1 MHNHKQLGGRAL
13 PKQTFFN
20 LPEHKRNTLI
30 EAAEKEFSRVP
41 IFDASIANI
50 IKMANIPR
58 GSFYQYFEDKQDL
71 YFYILN
77 KKLKEGKQDFISLL
91 KKHNGDIIDAVTEL
105 YNRFLVK
112 LPDEEEH
119 NFLKN
124 AFLYATHKVENS
136 LMDMFDF
143 NLSKERFKEII
154 NLVDKQRFN
163 IKEDKELFQ
172 ILQLITAVA
181 FHNFIEKISK
191 KLSDEEAMK
200 HFTFEINLIKYG
212 IYRRE

>member
-1 MHNHKQLGGRAL
+1 V

-20 LPEHKRNTLI
+20 LPEQKRKTLV
-30 EAAEKEFSRVP
+30 EAAEKEFTRVP
-41 IFDASIANI
+41 LFEASVANI

-58 GSFYQYFEDKQDL
+58 GSFYQYFTDKEDL
-71 YFYILN
+71 YFYILDQ
-77 KKLKEGKQDFISLL
+77 KLKEGREDFIVLL
-91 KKHNGDIIDAVTEL
+91 KKHNGDIIDALTEV

-136 LMDMFDF
+136 LMDLFDF
-143 NLSKERFKEII
+143 SLYNERCNEITELI
-154 NLVDKQRFN
+154 DKNRLN
-163 IKEDKELFQ
+163 ISDDKDLYH
-172 ILQLITAVA
+172 ILQIVTAVA
-181 FHNFIEKISK
+181 FRNFIEKISK
-191 KLSDEEAMK
+191 KMSDEEAMK

-212 IYRRE
+212 IYKQEH

>member
-1 MHNHKQLGGRAL
+1 M

-20 LPEHKRNTLI
+20 LPEQKRKTLV
-30 EAAEKEFSRVP
+30 EAAEKEFTRVP
-41 IFDASIANI
+41 LFEASVANI

-58 GSFYQYFEDKQDL
+58 GSFYQYFTDKEDL
-71 YFYILN
+71 YFYILDQ
-77 KKLKEGKQDFISLL
+77 KLKEGREDFIVLL
-91 KKHNGDIIDAVTEL
+91 NKHNGDIIDALTEV

-136 LMDMFDF
+136 LMDLFDF
-143 NLSKERFKEII
+143 SLYNERCNEITELI
-154 NLVDKQRFN
+154 DKNRLN
-163 IKEDKELFQ
+163 ISDDKDLYH
-172 ILQLITAVA
+172 ILQIVTAVA
-181 FHNFIEKISK
+181 FRNFIEKISK
-191 KLSDEEAMK
+191 KMSDEEAMK

-212 IYRRE
+212 IYKQEH